1 MIRMLPPKNPLFKFL
16 FVLTFNLSIFTAFGQ
31 NKKEQILQLSQT
43 IDSLKLDIHFKSQWI
58 NKLETKNERSQKQI
72 DSLKSIVLTLESQLT
87 DFSKELEIER
97 RKRSDKESN
106 ILAMQRK
113 NDSLTQIIFDQEHVV
128 IGNQTWRNTN
138 LNTTRFSNGDP
149 IAEAKTPKEWVAY
162 CNSNTPC
169 YVVLPN
175 NEFLYNGFVL
185 RDKRGIA
192 PLGYAVPTNND
203 FITLFQ
209 FILNGNKKWSTVQE
223 LLLDYDFWIEA
234 FDEDVGEGIN
244 TTQIIGK
251 NSLTYSIKKAGFI
264 SPTGNLIGYVLKSLD
279 GKNEDPSNEFNPND
293 LYKASLPYA
302 PCTFYWTAD
311 QSTDTDEMKRYETDE
326 KWTGKP
332 LNNCVDF
339 GFCSQDEGGAIQDDQ
354 IQFIEYAPCYGFSIR
369 LIKR

>member
-1 MIRMLPPKNPLFKFL
+1 MIRILPPNNPLFKFL
-16 FVLTFNLSIFTAFGQ
+16 FVLTFHLSILTAFSQ

-72 DSLKSIVLTLESQLT
+72 DSLKSIVLSLQSQLS

-97 RKRSDKESN
+97 RKRSDQERN
-106 ILAMQRK
+106 VIDMQRK
-113 NDSLTQIIFDQEHVV
+113 NDSLTQIVFDHEHIV

-169 YVVLPN
+169 YAVLPN

-192 PLGYAVPTNND
+192 PIGYAVPSNND

-223 LLLDYDFWIEA
+223 LLLDYDWYIEA
-234 FDEDVGEGIN
+234 FDEENGGGIKDSLGVGENRLGF
-244 TTQIIGK
+244 
-251 NSLTYSIKKAGFI
+251 SIRKAGFI
-264 SPTGNLIGYVLKSLD
+264 DPPGGIHGYELSSEST
-279 GKNEDPSNEFNPND
+279 EDYVINPNTP
-293 LYKASLPYA
+293 YKTSFQFASCSY
-302 PCTFYWTAD
+302 FWT
-311 QSTDTDEMKRYETDE
+311 STQTMENDEMARYESNE

-332 LNNCVDF
+332 LHNGIDF

-354 IQFIEYAPCYGFSIR
+354 IQFIEYAPDYGFSIR